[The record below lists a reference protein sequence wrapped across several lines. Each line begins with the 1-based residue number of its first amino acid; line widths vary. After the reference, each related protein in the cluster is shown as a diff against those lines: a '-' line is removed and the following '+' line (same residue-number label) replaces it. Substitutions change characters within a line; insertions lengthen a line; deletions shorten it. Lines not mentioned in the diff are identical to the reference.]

1 MPSLSPSSSSARASP
16 SSSGASSGP
25 ASTSGA
31 TFLPPSRL
39 FKLLPDGR
47 TVHREPPPPTGGME
61 AVAEALARIGLQ
73 AYAAAFDA
81 EGYNDIEYL
90 EGLDAAERAEV
101 ATETGMKPGHAG
113 RWGKYGFGEA

>member
-1 MPSLSPSSSSARASP
+1 M
-16 SSSGASSGP
+16 
-25 ASTSGA
+25 
-31 TFLPPSRL
+31 PPSRL

-47 TVHREPPPPTGGME
+47 TVHREPPPPTGGMA

-81 EGYNDIEYL
+81 EGYDDIEYL
-90 EGLDAAERAEV
+90 RGLDAAERAEV